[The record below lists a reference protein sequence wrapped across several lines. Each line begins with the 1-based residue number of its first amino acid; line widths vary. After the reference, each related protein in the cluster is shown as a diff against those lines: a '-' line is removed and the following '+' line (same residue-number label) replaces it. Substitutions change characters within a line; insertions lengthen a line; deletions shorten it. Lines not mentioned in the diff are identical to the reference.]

1 MDLTFLLPY
10 VLFLH
15 VFGAILAFGPTYT
28 FRIIGAKGG
37 AEPQH
42 ANFASRVTEAITV
55 GQVYPLVI
63 LQGITGV
70 ILLLL
75 AKINLFG
82 TPWLLLGIVLYLI
95 ALGYA
100 LTVQRTA
107 LHDVIELSSTGPP
120 TGPPPGP
127 PPAGAPPGPPP
138 ALLAAVKKVQRG
150 GMLLGVLIVVI
161 VFLMV
166 VKPGT

>member
-1 MDLTFLLPY
+1 MDLTFLIPY

-42 ANFASRVTEAITV
+42 ANFASRVTEAISI
-55 GQVYPLVI
+55 GQVYPLAI

-70 ILLLL
+70 VLILLTKIDLL
-75 AKINLFG
+75 A
-82 TPWLLLGIVLYLI
+82 PWLLLGIALYVVGI
-95 ALGYA
+95 GYA
-100 LTVQRTA
+100 LTIQRNL
-107 LHDVIELSSTGPP
+107 LHELIELSSS
-120 TGPPPGP
+120 PPPP
-127 PPAGAPPGPPP
+127 GAPPGPPP
-138 ALLAAVKKVQRG
+138 AVVAVVQKIQRG
-150 GMLLGVLIVVI
+150 GMALGVVI
-161 VFLMV
+161 AVIAFLMV

>member
-1 MDLTFLLPY
+1 MDLTFLFPY

-15 VFGAILAFGPTYT
+15 VFGAILAFGPTYA

-42 ANFASRVTEAITV
+42 ANFASRVTEAIGT
-55 GQVYPLVI
+55 GQVYPLAI
-63 LQGITGV
+63 LQGVTGV
-70 ILLLL
+70 LLLLL

-82 TPWLLLGIVLYLI
+82 TPWLLLGIALYLV
-95 ALGYA
+95 ALVYA
-100 LTVQRTA
+100 LTIQRNA
-107 LHDVIELSSTGPP
+107 LHEVIEMSSA
-120 TGPPPGP
+120 P

-138 ALLAAVKKVQRG
+138 ALLAVVKKVQRG
-150 GMLLGVLIVVI
+150 GMFLGAMIAVI

-166 VKPGT
+166 VKPGA